1 MKISVIGGGRWART
15 IASVLC
21 GLPGR
26 ADQITMH
33 SPSNVA
39 GLQAWAAQSQ
49 FADRLSALNT
59 WPTCGAGPKRP
70 DAVIVANRAEDH
82 FEVAAGALIGGIPVL
97 VEKPVAL
104 ARRDIDELNG
114 IATAKNTAFGGSHV
128 FLFARYVETYAAS
141 LASLGRLRCLRMI
154 WTDGASDLR
163 HGEAKSYDPAVT
175 VFDDVLP
182 HVVPMVGELQFRDLS
197 LVSLDVRGGGARVA
211 IEAEANGLPVS
222 LLLARNDQGRQRRI
236 EVETESGVAVLD
248 FADEPGVIDIAGT
261 RVNGDPHWMTA
272 LRPLGTML
280 AAFIAAVEGAPLDR
294 RLSPDWAIASAA
306 FAEAVRGRYIAHQ
319 AEWLVARLGEPLDSE
334 LLYALAEFGSP
345 EAGNADGISKAWP
358 AIADQAELKMF
369 LARSRLF
376 STQAKSRIGISARA

>member
-33 SPSNVA
+33 SPSNAA

-49 FADRLSALNT
+49 FAGRLSALDT
-59 WPTCGAGPKRP
+59 WPSAGAGSKRP

-82 FEVAAGALIGGIPVL
+82 FEAAAGALAGGIPVL

-104 ARRDIDELNG
+104 SRRCIEELNS
-114 IATAKNTAFGGSHV
+114 IATAKSTAFGGSHV
-128 FLFARYVETYAAS
+128 FLFGRYVEAYAAA
-141 LASLGRLRCLRMI
+141 LAPLGRPRSLRMI
-154 WTDGASDLR
+154 WTDGPSDIR
-163 HGEAKSYDPAVT
+163 GGEAKSYDPAVT
-175 VFDDVLP
+175 LFDDVLP
-182 HVVPMVGELQFRDLS
+182 HIVPLVGELQFRDLA
-197 LVSLDVRGGGARVA
+197 LVALDVRRGGARLA
-211 IEAEANGLPVS
+211 IEAQANGLPVS
-222 LLLARNDQGRQRRI
+222 LLIARNDQGRQRRI
-236 EVETESGVAVLD
+236 EVETESGVAILD

-261 RVNGDPHWMTA
+261 RMDGDPQWTTA

-280 AAFIAAVEGAPLDR
+280 AAFIAAAEGAPLDP

-306 FAEAVRGRYIAHQ
+306 FAEAVRGRYTAHQ
-319 AEWLVARLGEPLDSE
+319 AEWLATRLGEPLDTE
-334 LLYALAEFGSP
+334 LLYALAEFGSN
-345 EAGNADGISKAWP
+345 EAGSADSISKAWP
-358 AIADQAELKMF
+358 TIADRAELKMF

-376 STQAKSRIGISARA
+376 FDAG